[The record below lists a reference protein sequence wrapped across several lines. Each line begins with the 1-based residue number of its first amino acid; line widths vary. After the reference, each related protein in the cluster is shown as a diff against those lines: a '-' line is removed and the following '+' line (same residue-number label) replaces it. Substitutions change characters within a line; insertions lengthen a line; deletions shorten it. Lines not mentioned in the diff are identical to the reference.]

1 MRIVTT
7 SRIQY
12 TCLTVP
18 ELLTKAGIV
27 DKERHRTSLGHVVAR
42 GRPLSPFLWQ
52 RMLVGKMEVR
62 GTPRPPGHSVSVFA
76 HSCLSTPIN
85 AQTGLPANE
94 HERGFLIK
102 ESAPQELTG
111 KLCTPQLV
119 DHTLHVAK
127 KEDASS
133 ATEERSAEE
142 ESSESSECSTI
153 DLTAGDKLQEQLAN
167 LRQQQQC
174 LLSVLKRMQSG
185 QHGENE
191 SLTDVPTYSRRHSVN
206 SWAELE
212 KVCSQCETDASSPP
226 TLSIATVTSAESS
239 SSNETTSLLDTS
251 TPTQAESER
260 DLSAFVSPAVETI
273 SSMWDDF
280 SVEDYIQETS
290 MSKASTRKERR
301 MNQWVPRITKPEP
314 FSMTMRDEG
323 KAKKRSRAFQIA
335 EEERLR
341 KEVEEEAE
349 CSKQFCANAI
359 PASTYLPLYE
369 IIVAKNEHR
378 RKQVKEKSKEWL
390 SSQEKPFSFL
400 KREQEKSRRKC
411 KKIEQEQSAKEEDSK
426 KHQFHAHPVPSYLY
440 DTSTAEK
447 IMEEE
452 EYRKIRLRMRA
463 EGLLLKSKLPGNMH
477 ERNRARSY
485 SQKRREDPDEGSI
498 RPFHPAVNKDV
509 PDFGHSQT
517 SLQRKLCQKKATKH
531 STVVEP
537 FYLRA
542 GKDPSSLDKVRH
554 DIMVDEA
561 TLPETRWPF
570 TGPRQKVYSLPQR
583 PKSAPS
589 YQKTEATKLREAAT
603 REKLAKVMAQEEREE
618 EERRRKLYREQLMR
632 RELSK
637 RITDYSDAERRMDA
651 AARDKMEAFR

>member
-1 MRIVTT
+1 M
-7 SRIQY
+7 
-12 TCLTVP
+12 
-18 ELLTKAGIV
+18 EF
-27 DKERHRTSLGHVVAR
+27 R
-42 GRPLSPFLWQ
+42 GA
-52 RMLVGKMEVR
+52 
-62 GTPRPPGHSVSVFA
+62 PRPPGHSVSVFA

-102 ESAPQELTG
+102 ESAPQESTG

-127 KEDASS
+127 EDDAGT
-133 ATEERSAEE
+133 ATEERLAGE

-153 DLTAGDKLQEQLAN
+153 DLTAGDTLQEQLAN

-185 QHGENE
+185 QHGEDE
-191 SLTDVPTYSRRHSVN
+191 SLTGVLTYSRHSVN
-206 SWAELE
+206 NWTELE

-226 TLSIATVTSAESS
+226 TLSIATITSTESS

-251 TPTQAESER
+251 PPSQAASER

-290 MSKASTRKERR
+290 MRRLSTRKESRTK
-301 MNQWVPRITKPEP
+301 QWVPRITKPEP
-314 FSMTMRDEG
+314 FSMTTRDEW
-323 KAKKRSRAFQIA
+323 KVKKRSRAFQIA

-349 CSKQFCANAI
+349 CSKQFCANPI

-378 RKQVKEKSKEWL
+378 RKQVKENSKERL
-390 SSQEKPFSFL
+390 RSQEKPFSFL
-400 KREQEKSRRKC
+400 KREQEKLRQKC
-411 KKIEQEQSAKEEDSK
+411 KKIEQEQSGKEDDSK
-426 KHQFHAHPVPSYLY
+426 KHQFHAHPVPSYLF
-440 DTSTAEK
+440 DTSTVEK

-452 EYRKIRLRMRA
+452 EYRKIRLKMRA
-463 EGLLLKSKLPGNMH
+463 EGLLLKSKLPGNMQ

-485 SQKRREDPDEGSI
+485 SQKRREDPDEAPI
-498 RPFHPAVNKDV
+498 RPFHPAVNKGV

-517 SLQRKLCQKKATKH
+517 RLQRKLSQKKATKH

-542 GKDPSSLDKVRH
+542 GRDPSSLDKVRH

-570 TGPRQKVYSLPQR
+570 TGPRRKVYSLPQR

-603 REKLAKVMAQEEREE
+603 REKLTTVIAQEEKEE
-618 EERRRKLYREQLMR
+618 EERRRKLHREQLMR

-637 RITDYSDAERRMDA
+637 RLTDYSDAERRMDA
-651 AARDKMEAFR
+651 AARHKMEAFR